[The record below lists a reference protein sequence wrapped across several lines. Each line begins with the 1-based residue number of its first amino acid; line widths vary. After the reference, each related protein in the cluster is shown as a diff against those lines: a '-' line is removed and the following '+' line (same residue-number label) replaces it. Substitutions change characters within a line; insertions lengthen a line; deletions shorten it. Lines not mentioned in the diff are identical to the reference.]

1 VQPLCVARANVTSE
15 REGCFDNILNEEY
28 TARKSI
34 ALVVLPSPATQT
46 FRRTPSF
53 VIVGV
58 LGRAGKGGRDRR
70 GEREDRKGELKAPGL
85 PICHAL
91 SLSLSLSLS
100 LFLPPSQSEEGRKG
114 AANEGGER
122 G

>member
-1 VQPLCVARANVTSE
+1 V
-15 REGCFDNILNEEY
+15 EGEGEE
-28 TARKSI
+28 
-34 ALVVLPSPATQT
+34 
-46 FRRTPSF
+46 
-53 VIVGV
+53 
-58 LGRAGKGGRDRR
+58 GG
-70 GEREDRKGELKAPGL
+70 REDRKGELKAPGL
-85 PICHAL
+85 PICRAL